1 MQFSTEVQ
9 SVGAEANVGT
19 VWVSTCTGGAT
30 ASSIFMHD
38 RDAVHH
44 HITSNRITTEVTE
57 KCSKIG
63 GSTGRCIR
71 KEARGRQGRTI

>member
-1 MQFSTEVQ
+1 M
-9 SVGAEANVGT
+9 GAEANVGT

-63 GSTGRCIR
+63 VQQEEVFDKKPEGDRAGRFR
-71 KEARGRQGRTI
+71 RHGDD